1 MELQQDIMTFEAEKV
16 KLSSGLFKDFV
27 VCTAYL
33 MSDGVNRNKSEF
45 TLESLEKSIPT
56 FENKPVLANIWFQKG
71 SNGYKKAYV
80 GSHDYKV
87 EKDENG
93 DEYISYKDGE
103 RPVGVITNKSQI
115 NIQKYKGRNFV
126 VAKLF
131 LWKQYNPELIKIL
144 ARDKRKKVSVEVVFK
159 KWEDYEDEN
168 GQKIRKVLDFDF
180 LGVTI
185 LGHQKKIFGEPELV
199 EEGIENSHLELDEG
213 QLESYV
219 ASYSSA
225 LDSEI
230 RDNRAQY
237 DSIMKSNEVN
247 SSLSIESKRQIVLK
261 ELNDMYSYSRGGG
274 ICLFSFYSPEN
285 SLGFSGKMSR
295 MYVENPNKVD
305 TTSVREEGWTYK
317 PEIYVEGIRGNIN
330 FDGSCDILEKIE
342 FTGEEKNKIISAQMK
357 YLDSLKTNRDLIIN
371 EVNLVADE
379 ENSDVNQLIYTLFT
393 YQNSDDIVNLLFGI
407 VEDGWKTNPYEKL
420 GLPIASVNQ
429 HAIIFNERALR
440 EDMGLQS
447 LQKLYQKIEF
457 MTGFNRVRD
466 IVKSIIEE
474 KYEMGETSNV
484 EKENE
489 AVNQLNTEELTNEN
503 ELNKDNVNENAENKI
518 DENDCGQD
526 NLCNND
532 CGGEEPKPDENACGG
547 EEPNVNADE
556 EGGEEPKSDNDCGGE
571 DGQPAEN
578 ANEEEPKDNKPEEN
592 AADDNKDGEDGEDD
606 GEDDKDE
613 DGNKE
618 DESANEELAQ
628 KYEVALSQIAKYSE
642 EINALKNTVETSAA
656 ENEKLN
662 KELEEAKTEINSLKL
677 SAFLKEVDA
686 ELAASA
692 LDDKNKEKIYNSAKE
707 QKFENITDVQKEI
720 AFVEKTTRTDSYT
733 FVSNIVNTSKSEPE
747 GVFDKLKAKIKW

>member
-1 MELQQDIMTFEAEKV
+1 MEQHDIMTFEAEKV

-33 MSDGVNRNKSEF
+33 MSDGVNRNRSEF

-93 DEYISYKDGE
+93 EEYISYKDGE

-144 ARDKRKKVSVEVVFK
+144 ARDKKKKVSVEVVFK

-168 GQKIRKVLDFDF
+168 GRTIRKVLDFDF

-185 LGHQKKIFGEPELV
+185 LGHQKKVFGEPEVV

-237 DSIMKSNEVN
+237 DNIMKNNEVN
-247 SSLSIESKRQIVLK
+247 NNLSIESKREIVLR
-261 ELNDMYSYSRGGG
+261 ELNDMYSYTYGGG
-274 ICLFSFYSPEN
+274 VCLFSFYSPEN
-285 SLGFSGKMSR
+285 SLNFSGKMVR
-295 MYVENPNKVD
+295 MYRENPNREYDDVA
-305 TTSVREEGWTYK
+305 REEGWTYK
-317 PEIYVEGIRGNIN
+317 PEIYVDGIRGSIN
-330 FDGSCDILEKIE
+330 FDGSCDILERIG
-342 FTGEEKNKIISAQMK
+342 FTGEEKNKILSSQLQ
-357 YLDSLKTNRDLIIN
+357 YLNSLKTNRDLIIN
-371 EVNLVADE
+371 EVNLVTDE
-379 ENSDVNQLIYTLFT
+379 EYSDVNQLIYTLFT

-429 HAIIFNERALR
+429 HTITFNERMLR
-440 EDMGLQS
+440 EELSLES

-457 MTGFNRVRD
+457 MTGFTRVRD

-489 AVNQLNTEELTNEN
+489 AVNQMDTELTNEN
-503 ELNKDNVNENAENKI
+503 AQDKI
-518 DENDCGQD
+518 DENNCGPD

-532 CGGEEPKPDENACGG
+532 CGGEEPKPDENDCGG
-547 EEPNVNADE
+547 EEPKTNADDG
-556 EGGEEPKSDNDCGGE
+556 EGEPKPDENDCGGE
-571 DGQPAEN
+571 GQPAEN
-578 ANEEEPKDNKPEEN
+578 ANEDEPKDNEPAENSVEEN
-592 AADDNKDGEDGEDD
+592 AADDDGDGKDGEDD
-606 GEDDKDE
+606 GDKDDDE
-613 DGNKE
+613 NGNKE
-618 DESANEELAQ
+618 DESAKEDLAQ
-628 KYEVALSQIAKYSE
+628 KYEVALSQIATYSE

-662 KELEEAKTEINSLKL
+662 KELEEAKAEINSLKL
-677 SAFLKEVDA
+677 SAFLKEVDV
-686 ELAASA
+686 ELSKSE
-692 LDDKNKEKIYNSAKE
+692 LDDKNKEKIYNAAKE

-733 FVSNIVNTSKSEPE
+733 FVSNIVNTANSDKPE
-747 GVFDKLKAKIKW
+747 RVFDRLKAKNKW